1 MSLPALPSLLVHD
14 DLPVYSVIQVQRHK
28 VKKLTSDLSDNTS
41 KFHKQSSLIPQ
52 VSTNSNDNHQHH
64 EKAFDTDDQDI
75 KLIKQT
81 NTIKDEQTKKLNMMV
96 DDTNLMDKF
105 VQQNPIVS
113 QIHTNSPSTRSS
125 ETNEILIRP
134 TSVSLKDL
142 LSYQDVMK
150 AIEREF
156 HLHDGQEREIIMKLW
171 LKGQAMISILQ
182 RFRHLFQDLS
192 IDDKD
197 FVEGIK
203 QIREIINYAERDVH
217 YLREQTTMLEN
228 QNHFLESE
236 FQRQLEKTVHEKNE
250 QISRLIHIIDQSCSS
265 PHEYK
270 EHMNDENHLSGTEEL
285 LKKSKQENIELQRE
299 IESLRA
305 KLEYTFTLV
314 NDKLDQ
320 QHTDVDPS
328 STSMIKTTFEQLRQT
343 EQDLQELKLKSAS
356 QQEENDCLK
365 YLLEKSQRTDIEQA
379 QIHSSIEQRTLE
391 REIDRVRH
399 ELELTEKK
407 AIQLEQR
414 FETSDETVQFHM
426 EKLKLK
432 CDILRKHVLAC
443 TQRLDEYND
452 HIQIELKNEKQI
464 LKNRNQQED
473 SNNQN
478 KIIQLENDLLT
489 LRERYNEM
497 LEHANTLKTEL
508 NNVRKQ
514 LQEKEKFETNVNTDF
529 EQERQ
534 RAGVLENEL
543 KFLKVKYD
551 DACGRINTGSQQ
563 LEHLQT
569 AFEQASRRCEKL
581 EEEKIQID
589 AESKSLAK
597 NVANVTA
604 KYKNKLHTV
613 KSRLE
618 QTERERREIQ
628 NSSDQF
634 QYELE
639 RLKNEL
645 IYNKETIFEKEK

>member
-1 MSLPALPSLLVHD
+1 MSLPALPSLLVHH

-41 KFHKQSSLIPQ
+41 KVHKQSSLIPQ
-52 VSTNSNDNHQHH
+52 VSTNSDDNHQHH

-113 QIHTNSPSTRSS
+113 QIHANSPSTRSS

-182 RFRHLFQDLS
+182 RFRHLFQDLN

-343 EQDLQELKLKSAS
+343 EQDLQELKL
-356 QQEENDCLK
+356 
-365 YLLEKSQRTDIEQA
+365 
-379 QIHSSIEQRTLE
+379 
-391 REIDRVRH
+391 
-399 ELELTEKK
+399 
-407 AIQLEQR
+407 
-414 FETSDETVQFHM
+414 
-426 EKLKLK
+426 
-432 CDILRKHVLAC
+432 
-443 TQRLDEYND
+443 
-452 HIQIELKNEKQI
+452 
-464 LKNRNQQED
+464 
-473 SNNQN
+473 
-478 KIIQLENDLLT
+478 
-489 LRERYNEM
+489 
-497 LEHANTLKTEL
+497 
-508 NNVRKQ
+508 
-514 LQEKEKFETNVNTDF
+514 
-529 EQERQ
+529 
-534 RAGVLENEL
+534 
-543 KFLKVKYD
+543 
-551 DACGRINTGSQQ
+551 
-563 LEHLQT
+563 
-569 AFEQASRRCEKL
+569 
-581 EEEKIQID
+581 
-589 AESKSLAK
+589 
-597 NVANVTA
+597 
-604 KYKNKLHTV
+604 
-613 KSRLE
+613 
-618 QTERERREIQ
+618 
-628 NSSDQF
+628 
-634 QYELE
+634 
-639 RLKNEL
+639 
-645 IYNKETIFEKEK
+645 